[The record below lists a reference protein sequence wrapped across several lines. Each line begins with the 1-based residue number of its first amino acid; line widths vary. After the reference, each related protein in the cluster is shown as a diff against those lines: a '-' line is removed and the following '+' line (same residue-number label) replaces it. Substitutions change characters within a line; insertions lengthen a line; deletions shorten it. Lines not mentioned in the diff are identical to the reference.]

1 MSIHLKSFYGKMSY
15 LNHQESQGKG
25 VKAGKLFCLF
35 DGSVTERGNRT
46 GRQPLYPVY

>member
-15 LNHQESQGKG
+15 LNHQEKG

-46 GRQPLYPVY
+46 GRQPVNPVY

>member
-15 LNHQESQGKG
+15 LNHQEGQEKG

-35 DGSVTERGNRT
+35 DGSITEWGNRT
-46 GRQPLYPVY
+46 GR